1 MRAADRAGEVDE
13 PVLLFLPPLP
23 APATPAGGVSG
34 YRGGVSEQPSR
45 EERDEPVSEPTVRLT
60 ALVSGQ
66 VQGVGFRWWT
76 RCRALEL
83 GLVGQ
88 AANLPDGRVQV
99 SAEGSRANCERLVEL
114 LRGDGTPG
122 VVDSV
127 QTRFGP
133 AEADFTG
140 FVER

>member
-1 MRAADRAGEVDE
+1 MSE
-13 PVLLFLPPLP
+13 
-23 APATPAGGVSG
+23 AP
-34 YRGGVSEQPSR
+34 
-45 EERDEPVSEPTVRLT
+45 VRLT

-99 SAEGSRANCERLVEL
+99 SAEGARGDCERLVEL
-114 LRGDGTPG
+114 LRGGATPG
-122 VVDSV
+122 AVDGV
-127 QTRFGP
+127 QASFGP
-133 AEADFTG
+133 AEGGFTG

>member
-1 MRAADRAGEVDE
+1 
-13 PVLLFLPPLP
+13 
-23 APATPAGGVSG
+23 
-34 YRGGVSEQPSR
+34 VSE
-45 EERDEPVSEPTVRLT
+45 VRLT

-99 SAEGSRANCERLVEL
+99 SAEGSRNSCERLVEQ
-114 LRGDGTPG
+114 LRGPDAPG

-127 QTRFGP
+127 QARYDA
-133 AEADFTG
+133 AEGGFTG

>member
-1 MRAADRAGEVDE
+1 
-13 PVLLFLPPLP
+13 
-23 APATPAGGVSG
+23 
-34 YRGGVSEQPSR
+34 
-45 EERDEPVSEPTVRLT
+45 
-60 ALVSGQ
+60 

-99 SAEGSRANCERLVEL
+99 SAEGSRAGCERLVEL
-114 LRGDGTPG
+114 LGGDQTPG
-122 VVDSV
+122 EVDSV
-127 QTRFGP
+127 QARFTP
-133 AEADFTG
+133 AEGGFTG

>member
-1 MRAADRAGEVDE
+1 
-13 PVLLFLPPLP
+13 
-23 APATPAGGVSG
+23 VSG
-34 YRGGVSEQPSR
+34 AAGPPSGGQAPG
-45 EERDEPVSEPTVRLT
+45 PMRLT
-60 ALVSGQ
+60 ALVSGR

-99 SAEGSRANCERLVEL
+99 IAEGPRADCDRLVEL
-114 LRGDGTPG
+114 LRSGATPG
-122 VVDSV
+122 AVDGV
-127 QTRFGP
+127 QARFDP
-133 AEADFTG
+133 AHGGFTG

>member
-1 MRAADRAGEVDE
+1 MSMEE
-13 PVLLFLPPLP
+13 
-23 APATPAGGVSG
+23 GGD
-34 YRGGVSEQPSR
+34 Q
-45 EERDEPVSEPTVRLT
+45 VRLT
-60 ALVSGQ
+60 ALASGQ

-99 SAEGSRANCERLVEL
+99 IAEGRRGDCDRLVGL
-114 LRGDGTPG
+114 LRGGDTPG
-122 VVDSV
+122 AVDDV
-127 QTRFGP
+127 QVRFDSAQGG
-133 AEADFTG
+133 FTG

>member
-1 MRAADRAGEVDE
+1 MSAGQQHGG
-13 PVLLFLPPLP
+13 P
-23 APATPAGGVSG
+23 A
-34 YRGGVSEQPSR
+34 SESL
-45 EERDEPVSEPTVRLT
+45 VRLT

-99 SAEGSRANCERLVEL
+99 SAEGSRGSCERLVEL
-114 LRGDGTPG
+114 LRGGGAPG
-122 VVDSV
+122 VVDGV
-127 QTRFGP
+127 QAGIGP
-133 AEADFTG
+133 AEGGFTG

>member
-1 MRAADRAGEVDE
+1 MSQ
-13 PVLLFLPPLP
+13 PP
-23 APATPAGGVSG
+23 
-34 YRGGVSEQPSR
+34 
-45 EERDEPVSEPTVRLT
+45 VRLT

-88 AANLPDGRVQV
+88 AANLPDGRVRV
-99 SAEGSRANCERLVEL
+99 SAEGSRSDCQRLVEL
-114 LRGDGTPG
+114 LGGRGAPG
-122 VVDSV
+122 AVEDV
-127 QTRFGP
+127 QARFDP
-133 AEADFTG
+133 AEGGFCG

>member
-1 MRAADRAGEVDE
+1 M
-13 PVLLFLPPLP
+13 
-23 APATPAGGVSG
+23 
-34 YRGGVSEQPSR
+34 
-45 EERDEPVSEPTVRLT
+45 SEPPVRLT

-99 SAEGSRANCERLVEL
+99 SAEGPRGNCERLVEL
-114 LRGDGTPG
+114 LRGADTPG
-122 VVDSV
+122 TVAGV
-127 QTRFGP
+127 QARFGA
-133 AEADFTG
+133 AEGGFTG
-140 FVER
+140 FDER

>member
-1 MRAADRAGEVDE
+1 
-13 PVLLFLPPLP
+13 
-23 APATPAGGVSG
+23 
-34 YRGGVSEQPSR
+34 VSEHRSEERGECREQRSR
-45 EERDEPVSEPTVRLT
+45 EEQGGPVSDTPVRLT
-60 ALVSGQ
+60 ALVSGE

-99 SAEGSRANCERLVEL
+99 SAEGARRDCERLVEL
-114 LRGDGTPG
+114 LRDGATPG
-122 VVDSV
+122 AVDGV
-127 QTRFGP
+127 QARFGP
-133 AEADFTG
+133 AQGGFTG